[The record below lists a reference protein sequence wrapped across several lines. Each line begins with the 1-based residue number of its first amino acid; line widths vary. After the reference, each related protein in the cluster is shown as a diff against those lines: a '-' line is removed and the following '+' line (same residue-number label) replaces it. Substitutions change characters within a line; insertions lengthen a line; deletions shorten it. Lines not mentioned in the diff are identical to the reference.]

1 MLRDFVLFLRGNRV
15 GLCPR
20 VRPPVLETI
29 YEEIAVSGRSAPVEV
44 PTGVAALT
52 MEIVLKGVGTAAAR
66 LWGLGSGDPQ
76 SIMLRGVARATDG
89 SQTRCQI
96 EITGVIGRV
105 DPGNW
110 DTSRRAETETTLMV
124 REVSYYKRT
133 DGDTVTT
140 EYDVENDVLVV
151 DGVDRFEAR
160 RQLLGI

>member
-1 MLRDFVLFLRGNRV
+1 MLRDFVLFLAGARV

-20 VRPPVLETI
+20 VPPPVLETL
-29 YEEIAVSGRSAPVEV
+29 YEEIPVSGRSAPIEV

-52 MEIVLKGVGTAAAR
+52 MEVVMKGVGTAAAK

-76 SIMLRGVARATDG
+76 SLLLRGVTRATDG

-96 EITGVIGRV
+96 EVTGVIGRV

-110 DTSRRAETETTLMV
+110 DSARRAETETTLMV
-124 REVSYYKRT
+124 REISFYKRT
-133 DGDTVTT
+133 DGDVITT

-151 DGVDRFEAR
+151 AGVDRNEAR